1 MSKSYPPIGTARE
14 LRYGLD
20 PVLDAL
26 LLHFMT
32 ENNLEHSIDPAKN
45 ASPEQIR
52 FMVALEENAFYA
64 PCGDW
69 MLHFLLKARL
79 GRDLAAEYAQQWR
92 LLVRLI
98 RTHVQEKP
106 LRRRILH
113 LCSHKFRMTLRT
125 PILIPSRLL
134 KRMLTILL
142 TQSGLEDPYR
152 DIKRVQNQRA
162 KSFVESP
169 GFAQFVNI
177 CPEDRLHCA
186 SIAELRFELDLLEME
201 RLLYF
206 STQRSVWAEDA
217 PPLCLDPEV
226 LRGSLGAVDFSA
238 LRTLFHPSRGPL
250 RILYLPRASG
260 GIILDIKA
268 VRALL
273 RQGHKVVMAIKDGFY
288 FDSPTVWDLERD
300 PILGQELKDAFF
312 IQDDRIS
319 KNDLLQAMREHQ
331 LVVISDGT
339 RERFNP
345 YRVSVTFA
353 RAWKECDLILAKG
366 EAYYRR
372 FIGTSH
378 EFTRDV
384 LVFFSDEAGKF
395 RMFFKPRHPEVRKFS
410 EESLIGRAEAIIAQ
424 MRRARAAGKT
434 VMFYSAVVGSIPG
447 QVKTAIEV
455 LNTFVAYLRSRL
467 EDTFIINPGEHF
479 EEGMDADDLMFMW
492 ERVQRSGL
500 LNVWR
505 FQTDVDIEKSFELM
519 GKKVPPVWAGKD
531 STYSTGCT
539 KEMNIALS
547 VQRRQPELQIIG
559 PAPEKFLRR
568 REYGVGKFFDA
579 TIGGGVGGAG

>member
-1 MSKSYPPIGTARE
+1 MPSTFSFETASD
-14 LRYGLD
+14 LKYGKD

-32 ENNLEHSIDPAKN
+32 ENSLEHSIDPAKN

-52 FMVALEENAFYA
+52 FMVALSEDSFYA

-79 GRDLAAEYAQQWR
+79 GKDLAAEYGQQWR

-98 RTHVQEKP
+98 REYVREAP
-106 LRRRILH
+106 LRKRILH
-113 LCSHKFRMTLRT
+113 LCRHKFRMTLNA

-134 KRMLTILL
+134 KRMLTIFL
-142 TQSGLEDPYR
+142 TQSGLDDPYR
-152 DIKRVQNQRA
+152 TLKRQMNRRA
-162 KSFVESP
+162 RNFVDSKSYSRL
-169 GFAQFVNI
+169 VNV
-177 CPEDRLHCA
+177 CPEDRLSCT
-186 SIAELRFELDLLEME
+186 SIAQLRFELDLLEME
-201 RLLYF
+201 RLLF
-206 STQRSVWAEDA
+206 LSTCKRFWTEDTQA
-217 PPLCLDPEV
+217 AGLDPEE
-226 LRGSLGAVDFSA
+226 LRALLEPVDFSP
-238 LRTLFHPSRGPL
+238 LRGIFDPERGPL

-260 GIILDIKA
+260 GIILDLKV

-273 RQGHKVVMAIKDGFY
+273 RQGHRVILALKDGFY
-288 FDSPTVWDLERD
+288 FDSPTVWDLEED
-300 PILGQELKDAFF
+300 PILAGEFKDAYFV
-312 IQDDRIS
+312 QNNRAT
-319 KNDLLQAMREHQ
+319 KNELLQATREHQ

-345 YRVSVTFA
+345 YRTSVTFA
-353 RAWKECDLILAKG
+353 RAWKESDLVLAKG
-366 EAYYRR
+366 EACYRR
-372 FIGTSH
+372 FINTSH

-384 LVFFSDEAGKF
+384 LVFFTDSQNKF
-395 RMFFKPRHPEVRKFS
+395 RMYFKPKPARVHKFS
-410 EESLIGRAEAIIAQ
+410 EEAILAKADGIISQ

-434 VMFYSAVVGSIPG
+434 IMFYSAIVGSIPG
-447 QVKTAIEV
+447 QVKAAIEV
-455 LNTFVAYLRSRL
+455 LNTFVAHLRSRL
-467 EDTFIINPGEHF
+467 EGTFIINPGEYF

-492 ERVQRSGL
+492 ERVQRSGF

-547 VQRRQPELQIIG
+547 VQKRQPELQIIG
-559 PAPEKFLRR
+559 PSPEKFLRR
-568 REYGVGKFFDA
+568 REYGVGKFCDA
-579 TIGGGVGGAG
+579 SIDQCG

>member
-1 MSKSYPPIGTARE
+1 MPSYFPSIDSARE
-14 LRYGLD
+14 LKYGLD

-45 ASPEQIR
+45 ASPEQVR
-52 FMVALEENAFYA
+52 FMVALDENAFYA

-79 GRDLAAEYAQQWR
+79 NPALEAEYAQQWR
-92 LLVRLI
+92 LLVNLI
-98 RTHVQEKP
+98 RKHVPEKP

-134 KRMLTILL
+134 KRMLTIFL
-142 TQSGLEDPYR
+142 TQSGLEDPFR
-152 DIKRVQNQRA
+152 DLKRAMNQRA
-162 KSFVESP
+162 QAFVE
-169 GFAQFVNI
+169 GREYAQFVNI
-177 CPEDRLHCA
+177 CPEDRLQCA
-186 SIAELRFELDLLEME
+186 NITELRFELDLLELE
-201 RLLYF
+201 RLLYL
-206 STQRSVWAEDA
+206 STQKAVWEESAGPIPLDSERMRSSID
-217 PPLCLDPEV
+217 
-226 LRGSLGAVDFSA
+226 GVDFSA
-238 LRTLFHPSRGPL
+238 LRTIFHPSRGPL

-260 GIILDIKA
+260 GIMLDIKA

-273 RQGHKVVMAIKDGFY
+273 RQGHRVVMAIKDGFY

-300 PILGQELKDAFF
+300 PVLAGELKDAYF

-319 KNDLLQAMREHQ
+319 KNELLQAMREHQ

-345 YRVSVTFA
+345 YRLSVTFA

-378 EFTRDV
+378 EFTRDI
-384 LVFFSDEAGKF
+384 LVFFSDEQGKF
-395 RMFFKPRHPEVRKFS
+395 RMFHKPHHPDVQKFS
-410 EESLIGRAEAIIAQ
+410 EEALIGRAEGIIAQ

-455 LNTFVAYLRSRL
+455 LNTFVGYLRSRL
-467 EDTFIINPGEHF
+467 DDAFIINPGEHF

-505 FQTDVDIEKSFELM
+505 FQTDADIEKSFELM
-519 GKKVPPVWAGKD
+519 GKKVPPAWAGKD

-539 KEMNIALS
+539 KEMGIALS

-579 TIGGGVGGAG
+579 TISGAGG